1 MSCSDD
7 KKCASFSLIE
17 FSASADCFTKHK
29 VCTSPPPAGR
39 TSHPHT
45 AKPYFIQ
52 SAFTLIELIKK
63 KQINAGKAS
72 ASYLPQANA
81 SYARSVLHAPKG
93 RFIQSAFTLIELLV
107 VIAIIAILAAM
118 LLPALQQARDRAKTT
133 GCLNTFSQ
141 FGKGT
146 NMYVQ
151 DNKEW
156 LMPYRSDLGNGHNT
170 YTMYAI
176 TTETRRW
183 SLTPYVPLKGNN
195 GVGVL
200 LPGKD
205 KTSTLNCPSRNYS
218 PEEPG
223 SIYWTQSTGTSE
235 YIYGLN
241 YLLGGVDFAT
251 KHASVRQ
258 PSKTIVFG
266 ETKGNYAGM
275 VGTSK
280 RQFYFSH
287 NNKLNVSYVDGH
299 AATLSRQTVEN
310 NRGKYPFMKPK
321 Q

>member
-1 MSCSDD
+1 MSYCRN
-7 KKCASFSLIE
+7 KKCASFTLIE
-17 FSASADCFTKHK
+17 RPASSGSFKK
-29 VCTSPPPAGR
+29 NSVCTSLRPQGR
-39 TSHPHT
+39 TSRLAQTSSSHLH
-45 AKPYFIQ
+45 I
-52 SAFTLIELIKK
+52 FT
-63 KQINAGKAS
+63 
-72 ASYLPQANA
+72 
-81 SYARSVLHAPKG
+81 
-93 RFIQSAFTLIELLV
+93 QSAFTLIELLV

-133 GCLNTFSQ
+133 GCLNIFSQ

-156 LMPYRSDLGNGHNT
+156 LMPYRSDLGGGHNT
-170 YTMYAI
+170 YTIYAI

-183 SLTPYVPLKGNN
+183 CLTPYVPLKGNS

-200 LPGKD
+200 LPGKG
-205 KTSTLNCPSRNYS
+205 KTSPLNCPSRDYA

-235 YIYGLN
+235 FIYGLN
-241 YLLGGVDFAT
+241 YQLGGANFAT

-258 PSKTIVFG
+258 PSKTIVYG

-275 VGTSK
+275 VGASK

-299 AATLSRQTVEN
+299 AATLGRQTVEN
-310 NRGKYPFMKPK
+310 NRGKHPFMKPSP
-321 Q
+321 